1 MAPIGDLVDADA
13 DQSGEAILIEVI
25 GDDARDDRPDRVPA
39 DPQQSRDRRERHLL
53 RQPRH
58 HVLEVARV
66 RRARP
71 RPRHR
76 LQAHAAVAAAQP
88 PQLALDHAAVP
99 REVEVPPAL
108 DAPVMDL
115 ELSARL
121 AALCADAPASPQTDG
136 HDHPRGGEANVDHGC
151 PRQAEQPLECGGD
164 AHVALLSEP
173 LTIRQP
179 AACAEGGGASITFC
193 ATSAKFPTRRA
204 PLKHPP
210 NGALQATTSPP
221 NRAETHTSYVAA
233 LNDEEAAATELAAR
247 RSIAFIARTSI
258 PTPSHDRQERRLDT
272 QCRTHVPCRP
282 P

>member
-76 LQAHAAVAAAQP
+76 LQAHTAIAAAQP

-115 ELSARL
+115 ELSGRL

-179 AACAEGGGASITFC
+179 AACAEGRRRVDHVLRNLRKVPDPMR
-193 ATSAKFPTRRA
+193 SAQA
-204 PLKHPP
+204 PAQRGPSGHHFTPKSSGDPKM
-210 NGALQATTSPP
+210 
-221 NRAETHTSYVAA
+221 
-233 LNDEEAAATELAAR
+233 NDA
-247 RSIAFIARTSI
+247 
-258 PTPSHDRQERRLDT
+258 Q
-272 QCRTHVPCRP
+272 V
-282 P
+282 